1 MLSCYAII
9 VILFDKT
16 YSHIFLFSLLCR
28 KANIFVSF
36 LVDIALGLL
45 LVSWL
50 YRENRISKLA
60 DTLVPVADV
69 SMTRIKLGKKKKKVR
84 YLMFLKDAL
93 HDLMKI
99 EYKL

>member
-1 MLSCYAII
+1 MSSMYHVTLLLLY
-9 VILFDKT
+9 
-16 YSHIFLFSLLCR
+16 YSIKHFLTSFFSLLCR

-60 DTLVPVADV
+60 NTLVPVADV
-69 SMTRIKLGKKKKKVR
+69 SMTRIKLNKKHEKKIKFFNVNVFER
-84 YLMFLKDAL
+84 CLT
-93 HDLMKI
+93 
-99 EYKL
+99 